1 MLEFGQDIGIDL
13 GTATV
18 IAYVKGKGIVLR
30 EPSVV
35 AVDKDTGDVLA
46 VGKEARRMLG
56 RTPGN
61 IIATR
66 PLRDG
71 VISDYTGT
79 EIDKLM
85 PPVSRFGGGSRAK
98 KKQGII
104 EKLKVFFEKYF
115 GLGIAELKAEEER

>member
-71 VISDYTGT
+71 VISDYTVT
-79 EIDKLM
+79 EKMYIK
-85 PPVSRFGGGSRAK
+85 
-98 KKQGII
+98 
-104 EKLKVFFEKYF
+104 
-115 GLGIAELKAEEER
+115 

>member
-1 MLEFGQDIGIDL
+1 MFKWGQDIGIDL

-35 AVDKDTGDVLA
+35 AVDNNTGNVLA

-61 IIATR
+61 TSKRGSYI
-66 PLRDG
+66 
-71 VISDYTGT
+71 
-79 EIDKLM
+79 KLY
-85 PPVSRFGGGSRAK
+85 SNRKNA
-98 KKQGII
+98 
-104 EKLKVFFEKYF
+104 
-115 GLGIAELKAEEER
+115 